1 MKQKQSMFAAR
12 GCVMKAQHDFRAYAA
27 SANSN
32 VSRDRRSLAAAQAG
46 TVGEIH
52 NARGLV
58 LAVSMSAACWA
69 AIALAFLL

>member
-1 MKQKQSMFAAR
+1 
-12 GCVMKAQHDFRAYAA
+12 MKAHHDFRAYAA
-27 SANSN
+27 SVSSN
-32 VSRDRRSLAAAQAG
+32 VSRDRRPIAAAQAG
-46 TVGEIH
+46 SAREIR